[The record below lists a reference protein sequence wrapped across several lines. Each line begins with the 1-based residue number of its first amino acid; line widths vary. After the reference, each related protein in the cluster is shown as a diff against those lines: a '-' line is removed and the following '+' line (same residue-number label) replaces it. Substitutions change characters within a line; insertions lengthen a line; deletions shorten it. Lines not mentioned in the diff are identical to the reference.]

1 MVLTIGQICVLSANL
16 APESYCD
23 FLLDVDR
30 RQFVAVALE
39 QSCEKQTCRAGQSNL
54 SCLFPNPKNRIGQT
68 QGVSSDMRNGET
80 SWTHSVKSSVFCNA
94 RQHNSKY
101 FGWVRMFSIV
111 LAGLSTDLT
120 QKVRH
125 SERSKLYQFFWQHKI
140 MLFCYARRLSSNF
153 MMSEAPK
160 ANRDQ

>member
-1 MVLTIGQICVLSANL
+1 MMRMVSNMILTIGQICVLSANL

-39 QSCEKQTCRAGQSNL
+39 QSCEKETCRAGQSNL

-80 SWTHSVKSSVFCNA
+80 SGTHSVKSSVFCNA

-101 FGWVRMFSIV
+101 FV
-111 LAGLSTDLT
+111 
-120 QKVRH
+120 
-125 SERSKLYQFFWQHKI
+125 
-140 MLFCYARRLSSNF
+140 
-153 MMSEAPK
+153 
-160 ANRDQ
+160 

>member
-1 MVLTIGQICVLSANL
+1 MMRMVSNMILTIGQICVLSANL

-39 QSCEKQTCRAGQSNL
+39 QSCEKETCRAGHCGQSNL

-80 SWTHSVKSSVFCNA
+80 SGTQSVKSSVLAMHDNT
-94 RQHNSKY
+94 
-101 FGWVRMFSIV
+101 IV
-111 LAGLSTDLT
+111 G
-120 QKVRH
+120 
-125 SERSKLYQFFWQHKI
+125 I
-140 MLFCYARRLSSNF
+140 LF
-153 MMSEAPK
+153 E
-160 ANRDQ
+160 